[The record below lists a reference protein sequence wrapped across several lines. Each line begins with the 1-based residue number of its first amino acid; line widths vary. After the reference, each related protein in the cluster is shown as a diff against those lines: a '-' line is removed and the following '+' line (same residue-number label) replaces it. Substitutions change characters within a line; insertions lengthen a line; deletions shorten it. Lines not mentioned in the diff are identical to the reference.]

1 MNIINSNNRSR
12 RFIVLIGLIGLL
24 AWMPRQSF
32 ACSTILVGKKATS
45 DGSVLMSSS
54 CDGDI
59 MGLIYVMPGQKY
71 PQGTKL
77 PMYWNLPRPKTHQE
91 YLSNL
96 RKGYDLV
103 GYLPVK
109 ETYRSIILAGNVENM
124 TTGGMNEHGLSIA
137 IEFLPMRTG
146 LACKRGI
153 VGPNSNHWTTSLI
166 ANGLMR
172 ARTAR
177 QAIRI
182 IGAMIEQYGFQ
193 YYRAPHAGVALPIA
207 DDKEVWLMEIF
218 GPGEAW
224 TADSGKPGGVW
235 CAQRIPDGE
244 IGCSANRSRI
254 GKVDLKN
261 RDMFMTSPNIHS
273 LAEELGIWKR
283 GNPFVWHDVYG
294 EPGSNYN
301 SLREWRA
308 LNLAAPSLSLQV
320 TGDPLVD
327 RYPFSVKPEKPIT
340 VQRLLAVMRD
350 GYEGTKFDLTEH
362 PAFNPQDKKSP
373 LARPWGPTELFDL
386 LGIKAKRALCTPTS
400 GYVFVAQ
407 LRDWLPDTFGN
418 CLWFAYGPAYT
429 SCFVPIYAGVTD
441 LPDTWDKA
449 PDYTRISRN
458 QVQWNF
464 RLVFSLANNLRYQDA
479 MQDIQ
484 RVFRPAETSFF
495 NIQTQVERT
504 AAKVLRKEGV
514 GGVEHFL
521 NTYAEHCLTQI
532 GYSYHELVDYLMF
545 RYLVD
550 HSEVAPPKLP
560 AISAPMIPA
569 VPDN

>member
-1 MNIINSNNRSR
+1 
-12 RFIVLIGLIGLL
+12 
-24 AWMPRQSF
+24 
-32 ACSTILVGKKATS
+32 
-45 DGSVLMSSS
+45 
-54 CDGDI
+54 
-59 MGLIYVMPGQKY
+59 
-71 PQGTKL
+71 
-77 PMYWNLPRPKTHQE
+77 
-91 YLSNL
+91 
-96 RKGYDLV
+96 
-103 GYLPVK
+103 
-109 ETYRSIILAGNVENM
+109 
-124 TTGGMNEHGLSIA
+124 
-137 IEFLPMRTG
+137 
-146 LACKRGI
+146 
-153 VGPNSNHWTTSLI
+153 
-166 ANGLMR
+166 
-172 ARTAR
+172 
-177 QAIRI
+177 
-182 IGAMIEQYGFQ
+182 
-193 YYRAPHAGVALPIA
+193 
-207 DDKEVWLMEIF
+207 
-218 GPGEAW
+218 
-224 TADSGKPGGVW
+224 
-235 CAQRIPDGE
+235 
-244 IGCSANRSRI
+244 
-254 GKVDLKN
+254 
-261 RDMFMTSPNIHS
+261 
-273 LAEELGIWKR
+273 
-283 GNPFVWHDVYG
+283 
-294 EPGSNYN
+294 
-301 SLREWRA
+301 
-308 LNLAAPSLSLQV
+308 
-320 TGDPLVD
+320 
-327 RYPFSVKPEKPIT
+327 
-340 VQRLLAVMRD
+340 MRD

-362 PAFNPQDKKSP
+362 PAFNPQGKKSP

-495 NIQTQVERT
+495 NIQTHVERT